1 MKSKW
6 SFIASAKSV
15 KAVIAVL
22 AMLTGPALAAAAE
35 LPWEIRAPFKTA
47 IIKYKLTG
55 PNTEDVS
62 GKGDSTLYIRDHG
75 RERVMINNYSM
86 KGQEGGWFPMDSL
99 TIITSQEVIHIRT
112 EPDDQGKSHRIAK
125 KWSNPI
131 KFYRAS
137 YGTLKGEDLE
147 NYHKSLRE
155 NGTLMDFMGML
166 YNPEQR
172 KAKKILGYQTDMVNL
187 LGNQMYYM
195 QGAPIP
201 LEGATFMMNFHVT
214 GIQKNASIPDKVF
227 QPPSGIKIAFD
238 PDTEDGNRQYAEM
251 NIKGLGSMMS
261 GIKGLEGLLKKREKT
276 KSAES
281 QEKEVRTVETTKKS
295 PKKKRKEKKE
305 EDDLEK
311 SLKKGLKSL
320 KNLFGN

>member
-1 MKSKW
+1 MKTKW
-6 SFIASAKSV
+6 YRLARLN
-15 KAVIAVL
+15 AVIAVL
-22 AMLTGPALAAAAE
+22 AILTGPALAAAEE
-35 LPWEIRAPFKTA
+35 LPWDVRTPFKTA

-55 PNTEDVS
+55 LKVEGVS
-62 GKGDSTLYIRDHG
+62 GKGDSTIYIRDHG

-86 KGQEGGWFPMDSL
+86 KGEEGGWFPMDSL

-112 EPDDQGKSHRIAK
+112 EPDDQGNSQRIAK

-137 YGTLKGEDLE
+137 YGKLKGEDLE

-166 YNPEQR
+166 FNPEKR
-172 KAKKILGYQTDMVNL
+172 KAKKILGYQTDMVNM
-187 LGNQMYYM
+187 LGMQMYYM

-201 LEGATFMMNFHVT
+201 LEGVTFMMNFQVT
-214 GIQKNASIPDKVF
+214 GIQKNVSIPDKVF
-227 QPPSGIKIAFD
+227 QPPAGIKIEFD
-238 PDTEDGNRQYAEM
+238 PGQEDSNRQYAEM
-251 NIKGLGSMMS
+251 NIEGLGSIMS
-261 GIKGLEGLLKKREKT
+261 SLKGLENLLKKPGKTEK
-276 KSAES
+276 AEN
-281 QEKEVRTVETTKKS
+281 QKKEVSKAEATKKS
-295 PKKKRKEKKE
+295 SKKKKKRKAKKK
-305 EDDLEK
+305 DDGLEN